1 MAMEDTTK
9 YGTSTV
15 LLTSVSDAEEKP
27 KELEGF
33 PCISP
38 MDDDYLLH
46 KEKQIPTQLMDRWR
60 KAALVISYASVFTTF
75 VIGVCAF
82 VISTLARS
90 SAAFGFAFDSLLD
103 VCSSLVVIWRFCG
116 LAGQTYSWE
125 RERRACIAIAALFVL
140 SGTGIF
146 IRAVRSLIVEKHPIR
161 FTGVE
166 AISGVS
172 LVAFTILAWIKFVT
186 AEKLHSESL
195 RTDAINST
203 AGAIMALGIIIST
216 MVHQY
221 SSSIWYLDAS
231 IALCIAL
238 GLFGYGIRLLANLLS
253 SKGKAAP
260 PTWEG
265 FD

>member
-1 MAMEDTTK
+1 MEDTTK
-9 YGTSTV
+9 YGSSTV
-15 LLTSVSDAEEKP
+15 LLTSVSEAKEKP
-27 KELEGF
+27 NDIEGF
-33 PCISP
+33 PCVSP
-38 MDDDYLLH
+38 LDDDYLLH
-46 KEKQIPTQLMDRWR
+46 KEKQIPAQLMDKWR
-60 KAALVISYASVFTTF
+60 KAALAISYASVFTTF
-75 VIGVCAF
+75 VIGVSAF

-90 SAAFGFAFDSLLD
+90 PAAFGFAFDSLLD

-116 LAGQTYSWE
+116 LAGTTYSWE
-125 RERRACIAIAALFVL
+125 RERRACIAIGVLFVL

-146 IRAVRSLIVEKHPIR
+146 IRAVRSLVVEKHPLR
-161 FTGVE
+161 FTGIE

-172 LVAFTILAWIKFVT
+172 LAAFTTLAWIKFVT

-203 AGAIMALGIIIST
+203 AGAIMALGIILST
-216 MVHQY
+216 MVYQY
-221 SSSIWYLDAS
+221 SSSIWYLDAA

-238 GLFGYGIRLLANLLS
+238 GLFGYGVRLLGNLLS
-253 SKGKAAP
+253 SKGKAP